1 MKHLRLFLFLNV
13 FILLL
18 HTLSTAQEDI
28 DKKSVVIKFSPL
40 CLVDPN
46 YPAIQ
51 LGTEIKLNNS
61 ISYQQELGYIFR
73 QTKVKDEWM
82 DGGGFKI
89 RAELRHYTIFTINNN
104 VLNGGYLAVEPFYTY
119 VYFYKLGEFRLD
131 NGNTCEDVYQINKH
145 LIGINAKIG
154 YQKIF
159 KSGIMLEF
167 YIGIGVKYRKI
178 IYTENEYDGKKAIF
192 PTDYIFVATEREG
205 ESIVPNLPMSIKIGY
220 AF

>member
-1 MKHLRLFLFLNV
+1 MLFGLQV
-13 FILLL
+13 I
-18 HTLSTAQEDI
+18 SYSQSIE
-28 DKKSVVIKFSPL
+28 KKTVIIKLSPL
-40 CLVDPN
+40 CLADPN
-46 YPAIQ
+46 YPALQ
-51 LGTEIKLNNS
+51 LGAEIKLNNS
-61 ISYQQELGYIFR
+61 LSYQQELGYIFR
-73 QTKVKDEWM
+73 ETYVNNRWLT
-82 DGGGFKI
+82 GSGFKI
-89 RAELRHYTIFTINNN
+89 RSEIRNYTILNKDNE
-104 VLNGGYLAVEPFYTY
+104 VLNGSYLSIEPFYTY
-119 VYFYKLGEFRLD
+119 TYFYRSADFKLDDGSVH
-131 NGNTCEDVYQINKH
+131 EDEHKITKH